1 MANQSEEPKLP
12 IVARLM
18 ERLQRCAAT
27 EEPGLL
33 DADLATAIIQEE
45 KRHLVAEASKLPEYL
60 VAAVDRLPAEKRNDP
75 AEIERAYAEGIK
87 AFLVELGVDDPKPPK
102 PSP

>member
-1 MANQSEEPKLP
+1 
-12 IVARLM
+12 M
-18 ERLQRCAAT
+18 ERLERCAAT

-45 KRHLVAEASKLPEYL
+45 KRNLVAEASKLPEHL
-60 VAAVDRLPAEKRNDP
+60 VAAVNRLPAKKRNDP

-87 AFLVELGVDDPKPPK
+87 AFLVESGMDNPKPP
-102 PSP
+102 PSSP